1 MRDSADAGRFS
12 LVLILILLLS
22 LAGCGRKDKPAPAA
36 QQQAAGA
43 AADTTGATDA
53 AATDAAVAEAAALD
67 VGPRALET
75 MVLIPALAA
84 TGEMLFDSKGC
95 TGCHTMGD
103 GESAPDLRGVATRR
117 TEVWLR
123 RQITAPEWMAAH
135 DPLTHAMVELYGTPM
150 ADLDVGADEATAL
163 LQYLLREN
171 GAQP

>member
-1 MRDSADAGRFS
+1 MRDSTNADRFG
-12 LVLILILLLS
+12 LVLIMMLLLS

-36 QQQAAGA
+36 QQPAA
-43 AADTTGATDA
+43 AADAATDVA

-67 VGPRALET
+67 AGPRAAET
-75 MVLIPALAA
+75 MALIPALAA
-84 TGEMLFDSKGC
+84 TGELLFDSKGC

-117 TEVWLR
+117 TEAWLR

-150 ADLDVGADEATAL
+150 TDLDVGADEATAL
-163 LQYLLREN
+163 LQFLLRES
-171 GAQP
+171 GGKP